1 MTLEQLEFS
10 ITQYLDGTLPA
21 EDVGALE
28 ARLAS
33 DPQARAMLDEQRALT
48 DLLRSQPGPDLDWA
62 DVARDLSAVV
72 TGTVSEQS
80 RAEDQKLNGI
90 LKAAPPLPEIR
101 WEAMSQQISAAV
113 DAAVTDTDAGDE
125 RFDEMLRAASP
136 RMPALN
142 WDRLANHLSGAVA
155 AEADERNNQ
164 EQEEERP
171 AVLGRIGWVR
181 TFGSLAVAACVL
193 VATGLGLRSYYMM
206 TGGNTNTGGSH
217 LVTQTPVTPQVADAS
232 SKPKV
237 EIDVPTAEDTKQP
250 AVAEISIGPSKSYA
264 ASDTGY
270 RYQANRSPV
279 VIVTPADRAPD
290 DTEPSWLGVE

>member
-21 EDVGALE
+21 EDVGALD

-48 DLLRSQPGPDLDWA
+48 DLLRGQPGPDLDWA
-62 DVARDLSAVV
+62 EVARDLSAVV

-80 RAEDQKLNGI
+80 RVEDQKLNGV
-90 LKAAPPLPEIR
+90 LKAATPLPEIR
-101 WEAMSQQISAAV
+101 WEALSRQISGAV
-113 DAAVTDTDAGDE
+113 DAAVTDTDADDE

-136 RMPALN
+136 MPALN
-142 WDRLANHLSGAVA
+142 WDRLASHLSGAVA
-155 AEADERNNQ
+155 AEAKRE
-164 EQEEERP
+164 EQKEERP

-193 VATGLGLRSYYMM
+193 VATGLGLRSYMT
-206 TGGNTNTGGSH
+206 TGGNTNTGGTHVVAPAS
-217 LVTQTPVTPQVADAS
+217 VPPQGLAQAPT
-232 SKPKV
+232 PKV

-250 AVAEISIGPSKSYA
+250 AVAEITIGPSKSYA
-264 ASDTGY
+264 ASDEGY
-270 RYQANRSPV
+270 HYTANRSPV
-279 VIVTPADRAPD
+279 VIVTPADRGSD
-290 DTEPSWLGVE
+290 DAESSWLGVE

>member
-62 DVARDLSAVV
+62 EVARDLSAVV

-80 RAEDQKLNGI
+80 RVEDQKLNAV
-90 LKAAPPLPEIR
+90 LKAATALPEIR
-101 WEAMSQQISAAV
+101 WEALSQQISAAV
-113 DAAVTDTDAGDE
+113 DAAVTDTDADDE
-125 RFDEMLRAASP
+125 RFDEMLRSASQP
-136 RMPALN
+136 LLALN
-142 WDRLANHLSGAVA
+142 WDRLASHLSGAVA
-155 AEADERNNQ
+155 AAEAER
-164 EQEEERP
+164 EEEREERP

-193 VATGLGLRSYYMM
+193 VATGLGLRSYMT
-206 TGGNTNTGGSH
+206 TGGNTNAGGSH
-217 LVTQTPVTPQVADAS
+217 VVAPTPVPPQVAQATT
-232 SKPKV
+232 PKV

-250 AVAEISIGPSKSYA
+250 AVAEITIGPSKSYA
-264 ASDTGY
+264 ASDEGY
-270 RYQANRSPV
+270 HYTASRSPV
-279 VIVTPADRAPD
+279 VIVTPADRGSD
-290 DTEPSWLGVE
+290 DAESSWLGVE